1 MGCEGTRNEER
12 TPDRQSGIVVYAWAL
27 LTQLRVAGLS
37 DARVMVGLAEP
48 PRGPTST
55 WSIRY

>member
-1 MGCEGTRNEER
+1 MSCKGTRNEER
-12 TPDRQSGIVVYAWAL
+12 TPDWQSGIVVCAWAL

-37 DARVMVGLAEP
+37 DSRVVVGLAEP

-55 WSIRY
+55 